1 LGYGLKGNHVG
12 GYILQIGS
20 TRRERYLDLR
30 RGFTGGDSH
39 HAVVR
44 NGAEFLGEYDI
55 LGSVVEVVLFDMAF
69 VEDELHLGLNR
80 SGLLQREG
88 QGFLDGLHGIVSE
101 LDVQIIGRRERTGD
115 LLARG
120 GILAAGL
127 LRHGDLRSLLTL
139 AGRHDDLPHTGISR
153 IVLGV
158 DRQLVALLLG
168 RHPLLGV
175 GERPV
180 GCISRNGQFNGLVAS
195 SLEPNGIRRRNAQY
209 DFTYFKP
216 LLVYVDVDGFGVTG
230 RNRDAARTYGLRGIS
245 LGIHS

>member
-1 LGYGLKGNHVG
+1 MKRNHVG

-55 LGSVVEVVLFDMAF
+55 LGSVVEVVLCDMAF
-69 VEDELHLGLNR
+69 VEDELHLGLNH

-127 LRHGDLRSLLTL
+127 LRHGVCAGQFRCGPPAFERRAVDGLQRLLL
-139 AGRHDDLPHTGISR
+139 ARPRERDRDDLPQA
-153 IVLGV
+153 
-158 DRQLVALLLG
+158 DRA
-168 RHPLLGV
+168 
-175 GERPV
+175 
-180 GCISRNGQFNGLVAS
+180 
-195 SLEPNGIRRRNAQY
+195 
-209 DFTYFKP
+209 
-216 LLVYVDVDGFGVTG
+216 
-230 RNRDAARTYGLRGIS
+230 
-245 LGIHS
+245 